1 VVTSTAGHA
10 RAGVPPLIRISQE
23 CTVTPSALIR
33 ASGLAAIVGGI
44 GFVLFPLL
52 HPNHDA
58 AGYTSAIWVPA
69 HMTPNVGAILIL
81 FGLTGLLARQLQ
93 RAGLFGVIGYVAAFV
108 GTASFVMGA
117 MIEAYIIPFMGLQN
131 PALEEGPPPPGIGEA
146 FLTIAILMTV
156 GYILLGIAT
165 YRAGVLPR
173 SVGLL
178 LVIGAVVMQ
187 VTNHLG
193 SISPALDALWGI
205 GPVLQGASLVWL
217 GYALWTMT
225 PDVVV
230 SGAGQG
236 AVNQHR
242 LAPSM
247 R

>member
-1 VVTSTAGHA
+1 M
-10 RAGVPPLIRISQE
+10 E

-33 ASGLAAIVGGI
+33 ASGLAAIVGGF
-44 GFVLFPLL
+44 GFVIFPLL

-69 HMTPNVGAILIL
+69 HMAPNVGAILVL

-93 RAGLFGVIGYVAAFV
+93 RAGLFGVIGYVVAFF

-117 MIEAYIIPFMGLQN
+117 MIEAYVIPFMGLTN
-131 PALEEGPPPPGIGEA
+131 PALEDGPPPPGIGEA
-146 FLTIAILMTV
+146 YLTIAVLMTV
-156 GYILLGIAT
+156 GYLLLGIAT

-178 LVIGAVVMQ
+178 LAIGAVVMQ
-187 VTNHLG
+187 VANHLG
-193 SISPALDALWGI
+193 DISPALDAFWGI
-205 GPVLQGASLVWL
+205 GPVMQGAGIAWL
-217 GYALWTMT
+217 GYTLWTMT
-225 PDVVV
+225 PDAMS
-230 SGAGQG
+230 SGADRRGVGQR
-236 AVNQHR
+236 R